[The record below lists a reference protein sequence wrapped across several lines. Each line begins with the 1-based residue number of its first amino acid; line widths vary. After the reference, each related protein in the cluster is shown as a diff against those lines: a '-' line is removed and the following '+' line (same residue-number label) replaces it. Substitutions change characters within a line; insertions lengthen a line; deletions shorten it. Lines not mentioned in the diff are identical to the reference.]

1 MVEEWLALVILG
13 CATATF
19 GVMVGTGGGVI
30 FVPMLLILFDFD
42 PEIAAGTSLTLVAL
56 NSFAGTYT
64 YTRLG
69 FVDLRSGILFA
80 AVAIPGSI
88 VAPFAVAKVG
98 GDLFRILFGLLLVV
112 LAAQLLLRSYMPKR
126 VKKPKRM
133 RSFRSFIKERRID
146 TKRGQRFRYHFNEPL
161 ATSTNFAIGFVS
173 AFFGTG
179 GGFLRTP
186 LLVGVF
192 NFPVRVAVATSV
204 FALSF
209 YSTVGSVVHASLLHV
224 QWFPTVLFAGIGILI
239 GGQIGARLAVRI
251 QGAWIVRLLV
261 LLLFVMG
268 SQVLYE
274 GIRG

>member
-1 MVEEWLALVILG
+1 MVEWLALVILG
-13 CATATF
+13 CGTAAF
-19 GVMVGTGGGVI
+19 GAMIGTGGGVI
-30 FVPMLLILFDFD
+30 FVPMLLLFFNLE
-42 PEIAAGTSLTLVAL
+42 PEIAAGTSLTLVAM

-69 FVDLRSGILFA
+69 YVDLRSGLLFA
-80 AVAIPGSI
+80 AVAVPGSI
-88 VAPFAVAKVG
+88 LAPFAVAKIG

-112 LAAQLLLRSYMPKR
+112 LAVQIIVRSYLPKQATKPKR
-126 VKKPKRM
+126 VRA
-133 RSFRSFIKERRID
+133 FRSFIMERRID

-161 ATSTNFAIGFVS
+161 ATSTNFAIGFIS

-186 LLVGVF
+186 LLVAVF

-209 YSTVGSVVHASLLHV
+209 YSTVGSVVHASLQHV
-224 QWFPTVLFAGIGILI
+224 QWFPTVLFAGLGIFI
-239 GGQIGARLAVRI
+239 GGQVGARLAVRV
-251 QGAWIVRLLV
+251 QADWIVRLLV
-261 LLLFVMG
+261 LLLLVVG
-268 SQVLYE
+268 GQVLYE

>member
-1 MVEEWLALVILG
+1 
-13 CATATF
+13 
-19 GVMVGTGGGVI
+19 
-30 FVPMLLILFDFD
+30 
-42 PEIAAGTSLTLVAL
+42 
-56 NSFAGTYT
+56 
-64 YTRLG
+64 
-69 FVDLRSGILFA
+69 
-80 AVAIPGSI
+80 
-88 VAPFAVAKVG
+88 
-98 GDLFRILFGLLLVV
+98 
-112 LAAQLLLRSYMPKR
+112 
-126 VKKPKRM
+126 M

-224 QWFPTVLFAGIGILI
+224 SMVPDGPVRGDWHTHRRTDRGAAGCEDPGRLDRQAARPASLRH
-239 GGQIGARLAVRI
+239 GQSGTL
-251 QGAWIVRLLV
+251 
-261 LLLFVMG
+261 
-268 SQVLYE
+268 
-274 GIRG
+274 RGHTGLKITFEFREAQT

>member
-1 MVEEWLALVILG
+1 MDWLALVLIG
-13 CATATF
+13 CATAAF

-30 FVPMLLILFDFD
+30 FVPMLLLFFD
-42 PEIAAGTSLTLVAL
+42 LEPEIAAGTSLPLVAM
-56 NSFAGTYT
+56 NSFAGTIT

-69 FVDLRSGILFA
+69 FVDVRSGALFA
-80 AVAIPGSI
+80 AVAIPGSVI
-88 VAPFAVAKVG
+88 APFVVAKVG

-112 LAAQLLLRSYMPKR
+112 LAAQLLIRSYMPKQ

-133 RSFRSFIKERRID
+133 RTFRSFIKERRID

-161 ATSTNFAIGFVS
+161 ATSMNFAIGFAS

-179 GGFLRTP
+179 GGFMRTP
-186 LLVGVF
+186 LLVGIF

-209 YSTVGSVVHASLLHV
+209 YSTVGAAVHASLFHV

-239 GGQIGARLAVRI
+239 GGQIGARLAVRV
-251 QGAWIVRLLV
+251 QSVWLVRLLV
-261 LLLFVMG
+261 VLLFVMG
-268 SQVLYE
+268 GQVLYE